1 MNMTEHSSRSRQPL
15 LQPCERIVLHLN
27 IEWMGNVVE
36 FTLETLRMFLVGKH
50 RANLLDRHFHAGSCK
65 QTVSSAV
72 LHKDRAVGS
81 CERRDVRMIQ
91 IGVHAESVEESRM
104 HGVGNI

>member
-1 MNMTEHSSRSRQPL
+1 
-15 LQPCERIVLHLN
+15 
-27 IEWMGNVVE
+27 
-36 FTLETLRMFLVGKH
+36 MFLIGKH
-50 RANLLDRHFHAGSCK
+50 RANLLDRRFHAGSCK

-104 HGVGNI
+104 HGVGISRVVGREVIQPTITDARIRESRPVR